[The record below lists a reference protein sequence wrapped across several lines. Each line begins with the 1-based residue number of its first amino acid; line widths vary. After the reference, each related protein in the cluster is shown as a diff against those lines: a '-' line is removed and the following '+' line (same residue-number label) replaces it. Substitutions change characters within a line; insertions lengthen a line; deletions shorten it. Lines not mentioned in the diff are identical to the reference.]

1 MFNGRWK
8 KNDDD
13 EFLFIDVNNLEYK
26 GILNFF
32 FCFVLVVIKKE
43 LLEN

>member
-1 MFNGRWK
+1 MK
-8 KNDDD
+8 KNDDDD
-13 EFLFIDVNNLEYK
+13 EFLFIDVDVVEYK

-32 FCFVLVVIKKE
+32 FCFLLVVIKIE